1 MKRSIV
7 LGVMMLMV
15 GGSGFLSA
23 QDKSNVESGQKAKG
37 AESQQETPAAL
48 KFKMKSIDGKEVD
61 LEKYK
66 GSVVL
71 IVNTASKCGMT
82 PQYADLQKLH
92 EKYADQGLKIL
103 GFPCNQFGKQE
114 PGSDED
120 IAAFC
125 EENYGVEFDMFS
137 KIDVKADDQADL
149 YKYLTN
155 LDLQP
160 KGKGDVRW
168 NFEKFVIDRTGKPI
182 ARFGT
187 RVSPDDKKLV
197 ETIVGALKDK

>member
-1 MKRSIV
+1 MKRSLV
-7 LGVMMLMV
+7 VAALLLLV

-23 QDKSNVESGQKAKG
+23 QDKSDAGSGKKEKSAKAK
-37 AESQQETPAAL
+37 QEAPAAL
-48 KFKMKSIDGKEVD
+48 NFKMKSIEGKEID

-82 PQYADLQKLH
+82 PQYAELQKLH

-114 PGSDED
+114 PGSNED
-120 IAAFC
+120 IAVFC
-125 EENYGVEFDMFS
+125 EQNYGVEFDMFS
-137 KIDVKADDQADL
+137 KIDVKADDQAGL

-168 NFEKFVIDRTGKPI
+168 NFEKFVIDRSGKPI

-197 ETIVGALKDK
+197 ETIVGALKAK